1 MFNSIMKILNLRM
14 QHFDYENIISEAQAK
29 TTLRS
34 SSQNYF
40 NADIGFCKHAL
51 IIITKKKN
59 KKKIQEILPTIK
71 QTNIVVHFAIIYYRG
86 TICIHTCNIFRK

>member
-40 NADIGFCKHAL
+40 NADIGFVNML
-51 IIITKKKN
+51 S
-59 KKKIQEILPTIK
+59 L
-71 QTNIVVHFAIIYYRG
+71 
-86 TICIHTCNIFRK
+86 